1 MTQLHAL
8 SQDELA
14 QAKQEAAREG
24 AAHQAARRALAD
36 AAEDARRLEFRYQ
49 RSIEQLEGQLRHM
62 QRSTWARDLSA
73 KDYEIRPARHAVSQ
87 VQVQPQADDA
97 KEFMGDHGSYPE
109 ASVLTR
115 HASEGI
121 YDGDMQHM
129 PELQELQR
137 LRDAILS

>member
-36 AAEDARRLEFRYQ
+36 AAEDARRLEFRSQ

-87 VQVQPQADDA
+87 VQPQANDA
-97 KEFMGDHGSYPE
+97 KEPVEDHGSYPE
-109 ASVLTR
+109 ASVFTR
-115 HASEGI
+115 HASEGL
-121 YDGDMQHM
+121 YDGAMQHM